1 MITKACFSW
10 LRLPTVKIWQYLK
23 ILSGGGAIS
32 EKAQLVVLDI
42 KP

>member
-1 MITKACFSW
+1 MITKAFFFLAQAAHC
-10 LRLPTVKIWQYLK
+10 QNLK